1 MKYLRFSLLAA
12 ITLLWT
18 TLLSAQTNVL
28 SVDTVTTPSGKTIAL
43 PVALGNTSDITG
55 VQFDISVPY
64 ELAKDS
70 LGNVAVELSPSRLSG
85 YTVES
90 RYIGTERKN
99 YYPNGLG
106 TDAVRMDY
114 HKYRII
120 LYSNRNELLADDHGT
135 LLSLQLTTPVGM
147 NNGAVLPVY
156 LTEVVL
162 SDDKKNGVAVTSTD
176 GAIVIEEIPRPD
188 LTPVDVSFTPNATGP
203 NQKFTVRW
211 KVKNVGQAAT
221 DDGWNEQIMLKT
233 ISGNQSK
240 LISSLHYDQK
250 LGVGSE
256 VSRETDIVLPALLGV
271 DGICKVEVEVV
282 PSEKTGEHPTLLDN
296 NIAQSTANVEVSRQL
311 YLELSKTRITEGGN
325 QRITAK
331 LSRSGRWNSLRVFD
345 ITCSEDSRVS
355 LPKTVTMPAG
365 QSGVVFNIDVT
376 NNDKVDTDSIVNISI
391 KSDEYEAVIA
401 RLVIEDDEYPALEVT
416 ASQSVLTEGD
426 TFTLTITTP
435 RVSPE
440 PVTVK
445 ITSEDNRR
453 FQFNSTA
460 EIPAGQTSTTVTV
473 TCVDDDVPNLQ
484 QSNKFTVS
492 SQRFNPGEVIVILND
507 NDMPVLTLTLTPDVV
522 SESAG
527 PTAVAAVL
535 TRTGNTDSKITVRL
549 SDDSNGGL
557 YYSNKSV
564 VMEKGVETI
573 FFNLGPVDNTLQ
585 EGDRVYTL
593 NAGIWVSSCNCAA
606 SGEAAGSVS
615 AKLTVLD
622 NDGAA
627 LAVSSQSGT
636 VKEGDETTITV
647 SRNTVADISKALTVT
662 LTSNYD
668 AELEYEK
675 TVVIPSGQTSA
686 QVTVKSKKNNVP
698 DDSHTVVFTVSAE
711 GYASGTCMLLVTD
724 QTLPD
729 ARAIDLTTSVSE
741 AMIGTKMTA
750 SVTIVNGG
758 AYPLPVNTP
767 VMFYQKGRTDA
778 VGTSYIEKEI
788 PVGGTVVISRV
799 INLPESVGDYTYYV
813 VVNAQRSVT
822 ELVYTNNTSN
832 EVTVKATSPFTA
844 KVQTDKKVYR
854 QGDVVSISGQLT
866 GEKTVN
872 ETIDVYLI
880 NENAREVKQVKTD
893 GEGKFSLEWQLYDL
907 QTGHFTVGAC
917 FKGDPTTEEMA
928 AFDVYGLKRAETGYI
943 TCDVTCGESY
953 TGVISLVNAG
963 KLPLTGV
970 KAKVVDAPEGCDAQF
985 SLPEN
990 IGGNETVS
998 LSYILNGS
1006 KATPG
1011 KDWQLLKVQVT
1022 SAEGAFLEITLH
1034 YYARTAQGNLV
1045 VEKQNLITTMN
1056 KDTGRDYSFFVT
1068 NNGKG
1073 NTGQISLSLPQW
1085 MAPLTG
1091 ATMPGLNQNDTA
1103 TVVLRMTPTADMQL
1117 NVPVTGMFGVN
1128 CENGN
1133 GTFVNFTITP
1143 VSDKTGT
1150 LVIDVTDEY
1159 TYYTDEKP
1167 HVKDAEIVLR
1177 NPVTGALVAQGKS
1190 DANGLYSID
1199 LPEGYYQVNVTADK
1213 HDSYKNNVLV
1223 DPGTTTTKV
1232 VSLSYQAISV
1242 TWGVEETEVEDE
1254 YNIKTTVKYETNVP
1268 APVIEVA
1275 EPDNLEEVE
1284 QLGVGESFIYYAI
1297 LTNKGLINANH
1308 VNYTIEEWLGGF
1320 RWEPLVE
1327 CKGLTLAPQQSYTIP
1342 VKVTRQGHGSG
1353 SHRIGGNQS
1362 TTEWYYD
1369 PNAEAPVVEVTEPD
1383 GINTD
1388 GLDIGG
1394 NITYEV
1400 TLTNKGNKTV
1410 RDVSYTIP
1418 IVGGDCKW
1426 EPQVT
1431 STGVTL
1437 EPGESITIPVK
1448 VTKIT
1453 PEEADRLRGS
1463 GGSSGKSK
1471 PCGFVTMTDWD
1482 WECGPEG
1489 KYGWFPHKI
1498 KVWPCDDVISN
1509 RGWYTVY
1516 GNGLGSPGGSDGGS
1530 YQKSEQY
1537 QNIGI
1542 DVDCHDTA
1550 CLLAIAQAFGEFAI
1564 GFTGIGCMY
1573 GMGKVIITEFKRN
1586 FPEISGEV
1594 PKEATYLDV
1603 AGIVL
1608 TGAGCMKDLSPYG
1621 KIINVLSLITSLA
1634 SIEDCDGVKNKLKK
1648 KFFGARRS
1656 SSSEDLPDWV
1666 KAYQERI
1673 RPAADYIEDYI
1684 RVYNE
1689 FFGSDVWLQEC
1700 TGTELVD
1707 LLDAVVVQAQKGQID
1722 ANVLSAYKPQD
1733 ITTAQFNAFV
1743 ERMNNT
1749 LVYENS
1755 GKDSENRVHYE
1766 LIEQL
1771 GESMNAI
1778 DEAVIKDSK
1787 GEYAGIGD
1795 RFDKDTKEFIKRLQE
1810 KGSST
1815 CATISLQIDQTMTMT
1830 RQAFRGTLTMTNGN
1844 KELPIT
1850 DVKLKLNVTNMQT
1863 GLVATAKEF
1872 EMHTESLK
1880 DFTGDLDME
1889 SGWYLGADSTGT
1901 ATILFIPSKYAAPD
1915 EPVEYS
1921 FGGTLSY
1928 IDPGSG
1934 LEVTR
1939 DLYPVTLTV
1948 KPSPE
1953 LDLTYFM
1960 QRDLYGDD
1968 ALTEEVEPMVPGEF
1982 AVIINNKGNGDAT
1995 NVRMATK
2002 QPKIIENEKGLY
2014 IDFEFISSQLNGQE
2028 KSLTMGETIPTEFGT
2043 IPAHSQAYAQWW
2055 LQSSLLG
2062 HFVDYDIQATHV
2074 TSYGN
2079 ENLSLLDQVTIHEL
2093 IHGFTPY
2100 VEGDGSQESGI
2111 KGRGFL
2117 VNDISDFDDLPDHVY
2132 FTDATQEEVDIAAD
2146 AILQKQSN
2154 TEYILTITPSK
2165 AGWNYGSVLDPTSRR
2180 QLIKVVRQRDNAELP
2195 VDHVWKTDR
2204 TLVDGK
2210 DWRYERRLHYVVNVP
2225 ESEFMNGEV
2234 LVLTFENRS
2243 EVELEVK
2250 SITGMEHPDY
2260 PVRKEDVDKVNV
2272 LFNKAVKPETF
2283 TADDVTLTVQGEKQN
2298 LESVTFDT
2306 KDNTAWTLDFST
2318 LNKQLSNGYYVLTV
2332 QTAAI
2337 TDHEGFTGYVGKKA
2351 DWVLFR
2357 GGLVRYDTSV
2367 WPELAG
2373 TVKREVLDAP
2383 AGVRRADADQGGT
2396 ANSEQ
2401 YGTTIRL
2408 TAIPQEGYE
2417 FVNWTIGDAVIST
2430 DAVYEAKAIAD
2441 TYITANF
2448 RSKQCRLT
2456 AETNGFGTVSGHG
2469 TGLYDAG
2476 TQLEIV
2482 AHPDED
2488 YKLKHW
2494 LVDDVV
2500 VNTAN
2505 DTLRVTINKPM
2516 TVTAV
2521 FERDIFLQTLTFERG
2536 WNWVS
2541 TFLREPQSL
2550 GDMSRYANRVVSQQG
2565 DTDAILPDKGYK
2577 VEAITAFSVSMR
2589 GHVNSENSV
2598 ISLNNDWNWIAYP
2611 FGESRPIGVITNASK
2626 GDVITAQDGFS
2637 SYEDGSWEGTLL
2649 TLQPGGA
2656 YLYKSVDAKSL
2667 EFSNEVVDGSAGQ
2680 AGAIGGQSVV
2690 DKRQYPN
2697 TMNVIARIYLDG
2709 QELPGSQYTLYAFA
2723 GDELRGISQYV
2734 GQNHYLTI
2742 YGDQSEEI
2750 RIIVENNETAETTA
2764 IKSTLTFCSDVVG
2777 SRSQPYAVTI
2787 ESAGI
2792 NQIEFDSGPMNV
2804 YNLQGVLV
2812 SRDATIKMLRRLS
2825 KGVYILNGKRVLVK

>member
-12 ITLLWT
+12 MALLWNM
-18 TLLSAQTNVL
+18 LLSAQTNVL
-28 SVDTVTTPSGKTIAL
+28 SVDTVTTPSGKMVNLPIAL
-43 PVALGNTSDITG
+43 NNTSDITG

-70 LGNVAVELSPSRLSG
+70 LGNVDVTLSPSRLSR
-85 YTVES
+85 YTLETLPL
-90 RYIGTERKN
+90 GTEWKN
-99 YYPNGLG
+99 YYPNGLKAG
-106 TDAVRMDY
+106 TASMNY

-120 LYSNRNELLADDHGT
+120 LYSARNELVGDDHGT
-135 LLSLQLTTPVGM
+135 LLSLQLTIPVGL

-156 LTEVVL
+156 LSEVVL
-162 SDDKKNGVAVTSTD
+162 SDGQKNGVAATSTD
-176 GAIVIEEIPRPD
+176 GAIVVEEIPRPD
-188 LTPVDVSFTPNATGP
+188 LMPVDVSFTPTPVGP
-203 NQKFTVRW
+203 GQKFTVRW
-211 KVKNVGQAAT
+211 KVKNVGLAAT
-221 DDGWNEQIMLKT
+221 EDGWSEQIMLKT
-233 ISGNQSK
+233 VSGNQSR
-240 LISSLHYDQK
+240 LISTLYYDQK

-256 VSRETDIVLPALLGV
+256 VSRETDVMLPALLGV

-282 PSEKTGEHPTLLDN
+282 PTEKTGEHPTYFDN
-296 NIAQSTANVEVSRQL
+296 NTAQSTANVEVSRQL
-311 YLELSKTRITEGGN
+311 YLELSKIRLTEGGN

-331 LSRSGRWNSLRVFD
+331 LSRSGRWNTLRVFD
-345 ITCSEDSRVS
+345 ITGTADSRVS
-355 LPKTVTMPAG
+355 IPKTVTMPAG

-376 NNDKVDTDSIVNISI
+376 DNDKVDADSVISI
-391 KSDEYEAVIA
+391 SVKSEEYEAVTA
-401 RLVIEDDEYPALEVT
+401 RLVIEDDEHPALGVT

-426 TFTLTITTP
+426 TFTLTITAP
-435 RVSPE
+435 RVSAE

-445 ITSEDNRR
+445 ITSEDNKR
-453 FQFNSTA
+453 FQFNSSA
-460 EIPAGQTSTTVTV
+460 EIPAGKTSTTVMV
-473 TCVDDDVPNLQ
+473 TCVDDNVPNLQ

-492 SQRFNPGEVIVILND
+492 SKYFNPGEVIVILND
-507 NDMPVLTLTLTPDVV
+507 NDMPVLSLTLSPDKV

-564 VMEKGVETI
+564 VMEKGVESI

-627 LAVSSQSGT
+627 LAVSSQAGT
-636 VKEGDETTITV
+636 VKEGGETTITV

-662 LTSNYD
+662 LSSNYD

-675 TVVIPSGQTSA
+675 TVVIPSGQASV
-686 QVTVKSKKNNVP
+686 QMTVKSKKNDVP
-698 DDSHTVVFTVSAE
+698 DDSHTVIFTVSAE
-711 GYASGTCMLLVTD
+711 GYASGTCMMLVTD

-729 ARAIDLTTSVSE
+729 ARAVDLKTPVSE
-741 AMIGTKMTA
+741 AMIGTKFTA
-750 SVTIVNGG
+750 NVTVVNDG
-758 AYPLPVNTP
+758 AFPLAANTP
-767 VMFYQKGRTDA
+767 VMFYQKGKADA
-778 VGTSYIEKEI
+778 IGTSYTEEEI

-799 INLPESVGDYTYYV
+799 ITLPESVGDYTYYV

-854 QGDVVSISGQLT
+854 QGDVVRISGQLT

-872 ETIDVYLI
+872 ETIDAYLI
-880 NENAREVKQVKTD
+880 NDNAREVKQVKTD
-893 GEGKFSLEWQLYDL
+893 GEGKFSLEWQLYDF
-907 QTGHFTVGAC
+907 QTGHFAMGAC

-953 TGVISLVNAG
+953 TGVVSLVNAG

-970 KAKVVDAPEGCDAQF
+970 KAKVVDAPEGCEAQF

-990 IGGNETVS
+990 IGSNETVS
-998 LSYILNGS
+998 LSYILKGS
-1006 KATPG
+1006 KATQG

-1022 SAEGAFLEITLH
+1022 SAEGAFLEMTIH

-1056 KDTGRDYSFFVT
+1056 KDSGRDYSFFVT

-1085 MAPLTG
+1085 MTALTG

-1117 NVPVTGMFGVN
+1117 NVPVTGMFGIN

-1133 GTFVNFTITP
+1133 GTFVNFNITP

-1159 TYYTDEKP
+1159 TYYTDAKP

-1190 DANGLYSID
+1190 NADGLYTIE

-1223 DPGTTTTKV
+1223 DPGTTMTKV
-1232 VSLSYQAISV
+1232 VCLSYQAISV

-1254 YNIKTTVKYETNVP
+1254 YNIVTTVKYETNVP

-1284 QLGVGESFIYYAI
+1284 QLGVGESLIYYAI

-1369 PNAEAPVVEVTEPD
+1369 PNTEEPVVEVTEPD
-1383 GINTD
+1383 DLNTG

-1394 NITYEV
+1394 SITYEV
-1400 TLTNKGNKTV
+1400 TLTNKGKVKV
-1410 RDVSYTIP
+1410 RDVGYTIP
-1418 IVGGDCKW
+1418 ITGDRCKW
-1426 EPQVT
+1426 EPQSSST
-1431 STGVTL
+1431 SLTL
-1437 EPGESITIPVK
+1437 EPGESVTITVK
-1448 VTKIT
+1448 VTRIDS
-1453 PEEADRLRGS
+1453 EEESRISGS
-1463 GGSSGKSK
+1463 HGGSKK
-1471 PCGFVTMTDWD
+1471 PCGFTTMTDWD

-1498 KVWPCDDVISN
+1498 KVWPCDDVVSN

-1516 GNGLGSPGGSDGGS
+1516 GNGLGSPGGSSGGGS
-1530 YQKSEQY
+1530 YQKQEQY
-1537 QNIGI
+1537 QNVGI
-1542 DVDCHDTA
+1542 DIDCHDTA
-1550 CLLAIAQAFGEFAI
+1550 CMLAIAQAAAECLLS
-1564 GFTGIGCMY
+1564 FTDIGCIY
-1573 GMGKVIITEFKRN
+1573 GMGKAIYTEFNRN
-1586 FPEISGEV
+1586 VLDGS
-1594 PKEATYLDV
+1594 PKEPKWYEYLGV
-1603 AGIVL
+1603 VM
-1608 TGAGCMKDLSPYG
+1608 TGAGCIIKNETVG
-1621 KIINVLSLITSLA
+1621 KILNIAGCIMSFATLDDCKSKTTKTPNTSYRTRKA
-1634 SIEDCDGVKNKLKK
+1634 GSDE
-1648 KFFGARRS
+1648 
-1656 SSSEDLPDWV
+1656 LPDWV
-1666 KAYQERI
+1666 KSYQKSI
-1673 RPAADYIEDYI
+1673 SPVVDYLDDYIKIYT
-1684 RVYNE
+1684 E
-1689 FFGSDVWLQEC
+1689 FFGSDIWLSKSSPA
-1700 TGTELVD
+1700 ELGSLLEVV
-1707 LLDAVVVQAQKGQID
+1707 LKQGQKGRLDAKALID
-1722 ANVLSAYKPQD
+1722 YKPQD
-1733 ITTAQFNAFV
+1733 VTTEQFNTFI
-1743 ERMNNT
+1743 ERINNT
-1749 LVYENS
+1749 MEYES
-1755 GKDSENRVHYE
+1755 TGKVSVNMIHSDVMA
-1766 LIEQL
+1766 QL
-1771 GESMNAI
+1771 SDDMHAI
-1778 DEAVIKDSK
+1778 DESVAKDSK
-1787 GEYAGIGD
+1787 GKYADVGELFAGETAP
-1795 RFDKDTKEFIKRLQE
+1795 FVEQLQG
-1810 KGSST
+1810 KSSST

-1844 KELPIT
+1844 KDLPIT
-1850 DVKLKLNVTNMQT
+1850 DVKLKLNVTNLQT
-1863 GLVATAKEF
+1863 NLVATAKEF

-1880 DFTGDLDME
+1880 DFVGDLDME
-1889 SGWYLGADSTGT
+1889 SGWHLGSDSTGT

-1968 ALTEEVEPMVPGEF
+1968 ALTEEIEPMVPGEF
-1982 AVIINNKGNGDAT
+1982 AVVINNKGNGDAT
-1995 NVRMATK
+1995 NVRMVTK

-2014 IDFEFISSQLNGQE
+2014 IDFEFVSSQLNGQA
-2028 KSLTMGETIPTEFGT
+2028 KTLAMGETIPTDFGT

-2093 IHGFTPY
+2093 IHGFTPG
-2100 VEGDGSQESGI
+2100 VVTDGGT
-2111 KGRGFL
+2111 GTARGFL
-2117 VNDISDFDDLPDHVY
+2117 VNDISDFNDLPDHVH
-2132 FTDATQEEVDIAAD
+2132 FTDATQQEVEIAAD
-2146 AILQKQSN
+2146 AVLQKQSN

-2180 QLIKVVRQRDNAELP
+2180 QLVKVVRQRDNAELP
-2195 VDHVWKTDR
+2195 VDNVWKTDR

-2210 DWRYERRLHYVVNVP
+2210 DWRYERRLHYVVDVP
-2225 ESEFMNGEV
+2225 ESEFLNGEV
-2234 LVLTFENRS
+2234 LLLTFENRS

-2250 SITGMEHPDY
+2250 NITGMEHPDY
-2260 PVRKEDVDKVNV
+2260 PVRKENVDQVNV
-2272 LFNKAVKPETF
+2272 QFNKAVKPETF
-2283 TADDVTLTVQGEKQN
+2283 TADDVKLTVQGETQN
-2298 LESVTFDT
+2298 LESVKFDT
-2306 KDNTAWTLDFST
+2306 KDNTNWTLDFST
-2318 LNKQLSNGYYVLTV
+2318 LNKQLPNGYYVLTV
-2332 QTAAI
+2332 QTSAI
-2337 TDHEGFTGYVGKKA
+2337 TDYEGFTGYVGKKV

-2357 GGLVRYDTSV
+2357 GGLVRYETLV
-2367 WPELAG
+2367 WPEMAG
-2373 TVKREVLDAP
+2373 TVKREVLNVP
-2383 AGVRRADADQGGT
+2383 AGVRMTDADQGDT
-2396 ANSEQ
+2396 ANSEE

-2408 TAIPQEGYE
+2408 TAIPNDGYE
-2417 FVNWTIGDAVIST
+2417 FVNWTVGDAVVST
-2430 DAVYEAKAIAD
+2430 DAVYETKVIAD
-2441 TYITANF
+2441 TYITANY

-2456 AETNGFGTVSGHG
+2456 ADTNGFGTLSGHG
-2469 TGLYDAG
+2469 TGLYDVG
-2476 TQLEIV
+2476 TSLEIV

-2488 YKLKHW
+2488 YKLKNW
-2494 LVDDVV
+2494 LVDDKA
-2500 VNTAN
+2500 VNTPS
-2505 DTLRVTINKPM
+2505 DTLRLTIEKPV

-2521 FERDIFLQTLTFERG
+2521 FERDVFLQTLTFERG

-2541 TFLREPQSL
+2541 SFLREPQSL
-2550 GDMSRYANRVVSQQG
+2550 GDIARYANRVVSQQG
-2565 DTDAILPDKGYK
+2565 DDVDALLPDMGYK
-2577 VEAITAFSVSMR
+2577 VEAMTPFSVSMR
-2589 GHVNSENSV
+2589 GHASSDQAV
-2598 ISLNNDWNWIAYP
+2598 IGLNKDWNWMAYP
-2611 FGESRPIGVITNASK
+2611 LSEDRPLGVIVNASK
-2626 GDVITAQDGFS
+2626 GDVITGQDGFS
-2637 SYEDGSWEGTLL
+2637 SFDDGTWEGTLV
-2649 TLQPGGA
+2649 TLQPGNA

-2667 EFSNEVVDGSAGQ
+2667 QFNSGVAAGSRAKQ
-2680 AGAIGGQSVV
+2680 TGASSVQGVV
-2690 DKRQYPN
+2690 DKRLYPN
-2697 TMNVIARIYLDG
+2697 TMNVTARIYLDG
-2709 QELPGSQYTLYAFA
+2709 QELPGGSYTIYAYV
-2723 GDELRGISQYV
+2723 GNELRGISQYV
-2734 GQNHYLTI
+2734 GQNHYLTV
-2742 YGDQSEEI
+2742 YGDQPEETNFL
-2750 RIIVENNETAETTA
+2750 VENNGTGETTA
-2764 IKSTLTFCSDVVG
+2764 VKSALTFCSDVVG
-2777 SRSQPYAVTI
+2777 SRSQPYAVNI
-2787 ESAGI
+2787 ESSGI
-2792 NQIEFDSGPMNV
+2792 NQIDYTSGPMTV
-2804 YNLQGVLV
+2804 YNLQGVLI
-2812 SRDATIKMLRRLS
+2812 SRDATIKTLRKLP
-2825 KGVYILNGKRVLVK
+2825 KGIYILNGKRYLIK